1 MTYEDFLKIPVAFLK
16 TPKEV
21 FSMEREPQRVFS
33 AEETEFL
40 NHYKRNFQ
48 ERVDAITL
56 KHLSGE
62 LDNPD
67 VLNAVK
73 NKLKTDY
80 NKS

>member
-1 MTYEDFLKIPVAFLK
+1 
-16 TPKEV
+16 
-21 FSMEREPQRVFS
+21 MEREPQRVFS

-80 NKS
+80 NKSWAVKNWNKVIKQIEKHL